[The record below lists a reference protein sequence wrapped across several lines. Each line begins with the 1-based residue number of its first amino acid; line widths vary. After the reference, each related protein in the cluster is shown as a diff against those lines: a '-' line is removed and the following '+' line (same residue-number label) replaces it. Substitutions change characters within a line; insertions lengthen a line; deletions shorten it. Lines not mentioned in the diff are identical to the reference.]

1 VQQLWMQEKRE
12 CQYAATDLL
21 LMYKGLWTQE
31 TIDLFKMCITQR
43 SWWDTVDDIATNC
56 VGALC
61 LRFPDLIH
69 RVLDLWIKDTN
80 MWLRRSALL
89 FQLKYKQNT
98 GAQRLFKYCAETMH
112 EKEFFIRKAIGWV
125 LREYSKTCPEAVAQ
139 FVSDHSSELS
149 SLSKREACKYISH

>member
-1 VQQLWMQEKRE
+1 
-12 CQYAATDLL
+12 
-21 LMYKGLWTQE
+21 
-31 TIDLFKMCITQR
+31 
-43 SWWDTVDDIATNC
+43 
-56 VGALC
+56 
-61 LRFPDLIH
+61 
-69 RVLDLWIKDTN
+69 

-98 GAQRLFKYCAETMH
+98 DAQRLFKYCAETMH